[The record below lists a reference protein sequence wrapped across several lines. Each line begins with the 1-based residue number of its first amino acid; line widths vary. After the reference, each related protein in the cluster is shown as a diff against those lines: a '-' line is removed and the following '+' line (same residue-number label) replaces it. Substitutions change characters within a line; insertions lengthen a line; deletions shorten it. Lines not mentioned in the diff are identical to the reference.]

1 VAGFIGS
8 PTMNLI
14 AGRAGNT
21 SATAGFGIK
30 NAVLPLQCPVATDA
44 LLGVRPEHIILTA
57 DARWRGEV
65 SVVEP
70 TGADT
75 FVVVK
80 TEAGDVTVRTSP
92 QTQARPGD
100 AVGLEIQAARVN
112 WFDAGS
118 GVRL

>member
-1 VAGFIGS
+1 M
-8 PTMNLI
+8 TE
-14 AGRAGNT
+14 
-21 SATAGFGIK
+21 
-30 NAVLPLQCPVATDA
+30 NAS
-44 LLGVRPEHIILTA
+44 
-57 DARWRGEV
+57 WRGEI

-75 FVVVK
+75 FVVIK

-92 QTQARPGD
+92 QTQAAPGD
-100 AVGLEIQAARVN
+100 SVGLEIQAAHVN